1 MDTFNL
7 NFSLCMFEVHF
18 LISPPKTTEDR
29 RYKVFILS
37 LYYQFYTKPSVGID
51 TIDIWID
58 LPISAVNH
66 KYVYSFHG
74 TRSAVGG
81 QLVTLAS
88 MAITLLFWPYILLL
102 KLFCYCKSEA
112 VKSEPLVD
120 GAAVCYCATEGWFFI
135 FHSNTTQLL
144 PVQVDS
150 DLPLLTKNVN
160 TVQTKSD
167 HWFSRRTLSLLN
179 FQYWMC
185 FPNFPKLSF
194 WY

>member
-1 MDTFNL
+1 MALQEKTEDHETHQDSSCGKREIANVGIYPIPSKYRPSIADTDTDTSMDTFNL
-7 NFSLCMFEVHF
+7 NFSLCMFEVNF

-88 MAITLLFWPYILLL
+88 MAITLLF
-102 KLFCYCKSEA
+102 
-112 VKSEPLVD
+112 
-120 GAAVCYCATEGWFFI
+120 
-135 FHSNTTQLL
+135 
-144 PVQVDS
+144 
-150 DLPLLTKNVN
+150 
-160 TVQTKSD
+160 
-167 HWFSRRTLSLLN
+167 
-179 FQYWMC
+179 
-185 FPNFPKLSF
+185 
-194 WY
+194 